1 MDFCNPACNTT
12 QITTYPIPCR
22 LQDATRQGGFER
34 FILLDCD
41 QVFVDL
47 TDDAEWQT
55 LADNDKLIVSPP
67 GFGTIIKPETTKEK
81 LTACSPEQVIDE
93 ISGFDWMT
101 KLFDNS
107 SYLDFDFE
115 DDLKNLTGSK
125 TIMWIGCDGLLYYS
139 NQWATGEN
147 PGFGGI
153 AIDVYRVSE
162 PAKLQELHADVR
174 FNTYKKGIKAI
185 PLTDAVLAVLNSI

>member
-125 TIMWIGCDGLLYYS
+125 TVMWIGCDRLLYYS

-153 AIDVYRVSE
+153 AMDTYRVSE
-162 PAKLQELHADVR
+162 PSKLQELHADAR
-174 FNTYKKGIKAI
+174 FNTYKKGVKAI